1 MSKSYQVTVC
11 FLSLL
16 AFGCAPPAP
25 TLAPAPLIPFNVEE
39 VRWSLETGT
48 AIIEGQAFL
57 KTRGGDVK
65 YGAGNPVYLMPH
77 SPHSFAWYASLTAGR
92 AKNSPSMDPGLAA
105 VTRKTVA
112 GGDGRF
118 RFEGLPAGPYLI
130 LTGVTWQTAT
140 GYGGSLQTQGGF
152 VGAPVTAES
161 GKTVSV
167 IVTR

>member
-1 MSKSYQVTVC
+1 MSVSYRVTTRFV
-11 FLSLL
+11 SLL
-16 AFGCAPPAP
+16 AFGCATPAP
-25 TLAPAPLIPFNVEE
+25 TLAPAPLVAFNAEE
-39 VRWSLETGT
+39 VKWSVGSGT

-65 YGAGNPVYLMPH
+65 YGAGNPVFLMPH
-77 SPHSFAWYASLTAGR
+77 SSHSFAWYASMTKGR
-92 AKNSPSMDPGLAA
+92 EKDQPTIDPGLAG

-118 RFEGLPAGPYLI
+118 RFEGVPAGSYLI
-130 LTGVTWQTAT
+130 LTIVDWQSAT
-140 GYGGSLQTQGGF
+140 GYRGSLQTQGGF

-161 GKTVSV
+161 SKTTSV